1 MTLFYSFFLS
11 NATSFYIT
19 EFLLCKL
26 LLWFSRKLESRRII
40 DSLVEHNI
48 GTLII
53 GKNDGWKQDI
63 NLGKRTN
70 QNFVQ
75 IPHARFISM
84 LEYKA
89 KLENIKVI
97 VTEESY
103 TSKTSFL
110 DGEQPLKHESYA
122 GKRVK
127 RGLFRSATGRTINAD
142 LNGAYQII
150 RKVVSNAFTSEE
162 IEGVVVHPLPIAGIN

>member
-1 MTLFYSFFLS
+1 
-11 NATSFYIT
+11 
-19 EFLLCKL
+19 
-26 LLWFSRKLESRRII
+26 
-40 DSLVEHNI
+40 
-48 GTLII
+48 
-53 GKNDGWKQDI
+53 
-63 NLGKRTN
+63 
-70 QNFVQ
+70 
-75 IPHARFISM
+75 M